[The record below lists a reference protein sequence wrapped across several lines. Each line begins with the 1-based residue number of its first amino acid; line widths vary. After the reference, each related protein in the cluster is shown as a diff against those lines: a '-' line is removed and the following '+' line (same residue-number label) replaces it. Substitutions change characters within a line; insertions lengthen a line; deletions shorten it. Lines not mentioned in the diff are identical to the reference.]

1 MRLKVPTYMIAMLAI
16 TGLYLTVEIPF
27 SIYLVRILGGSATE
41 ADIDTVEKF
50 GRLLT
55 GIAIALAY
63 VGIRIYPRY
72 HAYGYSFGA
81 STRQALFRAVPI
93 IVLTYVGLHIYG
105 EVRGMFSTGDARKE
119 AFISNLAKRT
129 ISEDGLA
136 GVSPSLDPSWLAAV
150 SGMPALLNSDD
161 LVSLSGQSLDELAR
175 REAMR
180 SVGDAET
187 ARDAFATELDASMA
201 PAFKQFS
208 SAVGQYR
215 AAVNNREYTAER
227 EWYDFRDRLR
237 TYFGSNVPR
246 PGSSEHARVIRKM
259 REDGL
264 PVSGRFR
271 LDDKAGFMAMVMK
284 KVVREAGSEFSKGV
298 ALDVGKGSRLT
309 PDSGKGDFY
318 GDPAVQRLVRER
330 LSMKLPSGLILSPDI
345 ELESFRD
352 GVYPALLK
360 RAASEILETANMRGA
375 SFTSQVNRETGEAAV
390 KAATLPSTALLLSLA
405 GALFHIHKF
414 SGYLMLI
421 FGTALRSRVL
431 ASKPSRHAFAAAAL
445 ALAVIGMRPAIPSHI
460 EGVLSK
466 SEAGVYGHVVA
477 GAISLQPGMFL
488 IGDTMASFGPWQ
500 LIGSQLPA
508 PRHSE
513 ASMAS
518 VVPSV
523 SDEQTAS
530 VVPLPEAKPVQ
541 VAEADFVVP
550 IPLPRP

>member
-16 TGLYLTVEIPF
+16 TGVYLTVEIPF

-72 HAYGYSFGA
+72 HGYGYSFGA
-81 STRQALFRAVPI
+81 STRQALFRAIPI
-93 IVLTYVGLHIYG
+93 IALTYVGLHIYG

-175 REAMR
+175 REAIR

-187 ARDAFATELDASMA
+187 ARDAFASELEASMES
-201 PAFKQFS
+201 AFKEFS
-208 SAVGQYR
+208 SAANQAR
-215 AAVNNREYTAER
+215 AAVDNREYTAER

-237 TYFGSNVPR
+237 SYFGSKVPR
-246 PGSSEHARVIRKM
+246 PGSSGHARVIRQM

-264 PVSGRFR
+264 PVSDRFR

-284 KVVREAGSEFSKGV
+284 KVVREAANEFAKGI
-298 ALDVGKGSRLT
+298 ALNLGKGSRLT
-309 PDSGKGDFY
+309 PDSTKADFY

-330 LSMKLPSGLILSPDI
+330 LSMKLPAGLILSPDI
-345 ELESFRD
+345 KLEPFRD
-352 GVYPALLK
+352 GVYPSLLK
-360 RAASEILETANMRGA
+360 RAATAILETASMRGA

-421 FGTALRSRVL
+421 FGTALRSRML

-445 ALAVIGMRPAIPSHI
+445 ALAVIGMRPGIPAHI

-466 SEAGVYGHVVA
+466 SDAGIYGHVVA
-477 GAISLQPGMFL
+477 GAISLQPGMFV
-488 IGDTMASFGPWQ
+488 IGDTMASFGPWH
-500 LIGSQLPA
+500 LIGSHLPA

-513 ASMAS
+513 TAMAS
-518 VVPSV
+518 VAPSV

-530 VVPLPEAKPVQ
+530 VVPLPEEKPVQ
-541 VAEADFVVP
+541 VAEADFVAP